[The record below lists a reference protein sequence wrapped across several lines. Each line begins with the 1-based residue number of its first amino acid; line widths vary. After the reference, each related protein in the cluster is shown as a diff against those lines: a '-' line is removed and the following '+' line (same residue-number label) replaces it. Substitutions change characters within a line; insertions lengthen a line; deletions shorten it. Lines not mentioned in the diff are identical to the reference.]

1 MISSKN
7 IQDILE
13 KYFVPKKMSTLQDPA
28 MEKMRR
34 ETLQN
39 LQSTTKS
46 QNSNSNSTRSYSVG
60 SNLSQ
65 SKSSTSAINIPA
77 SSKSLSTN
85 NSCSMLSRSPKYYG
99 GLNMLK

>member
-1 MISSKN
+1 
-7 IQDILE
+7 
-13 KYFVPKKMSTLQDPA
+13 MSTLQNPA

-46 QNSNSNSTRSYSVG
+46 QNYNSNFTRSVFAGSNS
-60 SNLSQ
+60 SQ
-65 SKSSTSAINIPA
+65 SKSSLAVNIPA
-77 SSKSLSTN
+77 SSNSLSTN
-85 NSCSMLSRSPKYYG
+85 NSCSMLSRSPKYYD